1 MAGVHGAD
9 DKERRSLAEF
19 TNIAGAHADPHSAHS
34 QGEIIITQY
43 LIQKHSIFP
52 IHTISY
58 QYIFFKCLVIP
69 RPIGKIEATS

>member
-1 MAGVHGAD
+1 MAGVHGPD

-19 TNIAGAHADPHSAHS
+19 TNIEGAHADTHSAHS

-52 IHTISY
+52 IHTISSQYLFLNVWLFLY
-58 QYIFFKCLVIP
+58 Q
-69 RPIGKIEATS
+69 